1 MRSSCSPR
9 TAWRQARSAC
19 PVLPEYTKQL
29 DALENAAYTR
39 PIPLGFTDQVYLLRQ
54 HINVARD
61 TLAQMVAAGAAAPA
75 EAQPAP
81 HPD

>member
-1 MRSSCSPR
+1 
-9 TAWRQARSAC
+9 
-19 PVLPEYTKQL
+19 LPEYTKQL